1 MRTRRLCA
9 GRRGHEAWIALG
21 LGLCLCL
28 GITCDRAGHV
38 LGGEGKKPS
47 PAKAAAL
54 GPRVPNL
61 ADAWARVH
69 LARLCAAL
77 LLAEWTSAG
86 EFAGGMGAPL
96 LRMLV
101 LLATRCAA
109 PDQNR
114 SDLALF
120 VGVSWCS
127 IVVASCRGARGAPG
141 CTICCPRQEHMPES
155 QNKRCVPV
163 QLSGYYL
170 QP

>member
-1 MRTRRLCA
+1 MVQQA
-9 GRRGHEAWIALG
+9 PPSVFQSIALNK
-21 LGLCLCL
+21 LFLTLSLSACLPMYVCSDFLC
-28 GITCDRAGHV
+28 GSAGHV

-69 LARLCAAL
+69 LGRMCAAL

-86 EFAGGMGAPL
+86 EFAGGVGAPL

-109 PDQNR
+109 
-114 SDLALF
+114 
-120 VGVSWCS
+120 
-127 IVVASCRGARGAPG
+127 
-141 CTICCPRQEHMPES
+141 T
-155 QNKRCVPV
+155 V
-163 QLSGYYL
+163 Q
-170 QP
+170 P